1 MKIWN
6 YTISL
11 LILILAGVTIAILQ
25 LPDNNLHI
33 IACDVGQGDAVLAV
47 YKNIQ
52 ILTDGGPDNKVVNCL
67 GKYLP
72 FWDRNIELVISTH
85 PQKDHYFGLIEV
97 VKRYK
102 VDNILYSKLEVS
114 SPGYKVLEKEVGS
127 GGTNV
132 IRPYTGQVLRIGL
145 IQLDILNSSDEQLP
159 ITNFQFSN
167 IVNDMGIVTL
177 LKYGQFKALFT
188 ADVENAI
195 SDKLSVIREIE
206 GVQYIKVNHHGSKN
220 GLSENLLKAFM
231 PTLAVISNGRNNVYG
246 HPHKEILGMLEKYK
260 VKVLRTDQ
268 MGNVEVVTDGEKYW
282 LKN

>member
-127 GGTNV
+127 EGTNV

-188 ADVENAI
+188 ADVENAN

-220 GLSENLLKAFM
+220 GLSENLLKALM
-231 PTLAVISNGRNNVYG
+231 PAMAVISDGRNNIYG
-246 HPHKEILGMLEKYK
+246 HPHKEILDMLEKYK

-268 MGNVEVVTDGEKYW
+268 MGDIEFVTDGEKYW

>member
-6 YTISL
+6 YIISL
-11 LILILAGVTIAILQ
+11 LILILAGVTIAIFQ

-33 IACDVGQGDAVLAV
+33 IACDVGQGDAILAI
-47 YKNIQ
+47 YKNTQ
-52 ILTDGGPDNKVVNCL
+52 ILTDGGPDNKVVSCL

-85 PQKDHYFGLIEV
+85 PQKDHFSGLIEV

-206 GVQYIKVNHHGSKN
+206 GVQYIKVNHHGSNN

>member
-11 LILILAGVTIAILQ
+11 LILILVGVTIAILQ

-33 IACDVGQGDAVLAV
+33 IACDVGQGDAILVI

-132 IRPYTGQVLRIGL
+132 IRPYTGQLLRIGL

-195 SDKLSVIREIE
+195 SDKLSVTREIE

-220 GLSENLLKAFM
+220 GLSENLLKALM
-231 PTLAVISNGRNNVYG
+231 PVVAVISDGRNNVYG
-246 HPHKEILGMLEKYK
+246 HPHKEILDMLEKYK

-268 MGNVEVVTDGEKYW
+268 MGDIEFVTDGEKYW

>member
-6 YTISL
+6 YIISL
-11 LILILAGVTIAILQ
+11 LILILAGVTIAIFQ

-33 IACDVGQGDAVLAV
+33 IACDVGQGDAILAI
-47 YKNIQ
+47 YKNTQ
-52 ILTDGGPDNKVVNCL
+52 ILTDGGPDNKVVSCL

-72 FWDRNIELVISTH
+72 FWDRNIELVIATH
-85 PQKDHYFGLIEV
+85 PQKDHFSGLIEV

>member
-6 YTISL
+6 YIISL
-11 LILILAGVTIAILQ
+11 LILILAGVTIAIFQ

-33 IACDVGQGDAVLAV
+33 IACDVGQGDAILAI
-47 YKNIQ
+47 YKNTQ
-52 ILTDGGPDNKVVNCL
+52 ILTDGGPDNKVVSCL

-85 PQKDHYFGLIEV
+85 PQKDHFSGLIEV

>member
-6 YTISL
+6 YIISL
-11 LILILAGVTIAILQ
+11 LILILAGVTIAIFQ

-33 IACDVGQGDAVLAV
+33 IACDVGQGDAILAI
-47 YKNIQ
+47 YKNTQ
-52 ILTDGGPDNKVVNCL
+52 ILTDGGPDNKVVSCL

-85 PQKDHYFGLIEV
+85 PQKDHFSGLIEV

-132 IRPYTGQVLRIGL
+132 IRPYTGQLLRIGL